1 MNQTEMYTAQSSL
14 PTEMLLDMYKWM
26 ITVRHF
32 DRRAVNLQRSGR
44 IGTYAPLEG
53 QEAAQVGCGF
63 ALDKQ
68 DWLFPTYREH
78 GVSMVHG
85 LPMKTIYMYWN
96 GRPEGCIPPED
107 VNIFP
112 IAVPIATQLP
122 HAVGAAWAA
131 KLKGE
136 KTVTVGFLGDGAT
149 SEGDF
154 HEAMNFAAVFKA
166 PVVIFC
172 QNNGYAIS
180 VPMSKQTATE
190 TMAEKAAAYGME
202 GIRVDGQDVVAVY
215 EVMKKAVDKARNG
228 GGPTFV
234 EAVTYRYGSHT
245 TADDH
250 TRYRDVEESESWRRE
265 KDPIDRLKAQ
275 LIEKGVW
282 DEEKDK
288 AAWDEADKVVQEAIE
303 AALSAPP
310 VEHDRIFDHAFA
322 ELPWHLKEQREEMRQ
337 LYGKGGAK

>member
-1 MNQTEMYTAQSSL
+1 MNQTELYTAQTTL
-14 PTEMLLDMYKWM
+14 PTDQLLEMYKWM

-63 ALDKQ
+63 ALEKQ

-85 LPMKTIYMYWN
+85 LPMSTIYMYWN
-96 GRPEGCIPPED
+96 GRPEGCVAPEG

-122 HAVGAAWAA
+122 HAVGAAWAS

-136 KTVTVGFLGDGAT
+136 DAVVVGFLGDGAT

-154 HEAMNFAAVFKA
+154 HEAMNFAAVFKV
-166 PVVIFC
+166 PVIIFC

-180 VPMSKQTATE
+180 VPMRKQTATE

-202 GIRVDGQDVVAVY
+202 GVRVDGQDVVAVY
-215 EVMKKAVDKARNG
+215 EVMKKAADKARTG

-250 TRYRDVEESESWRRE
+250 TRYRDSEESEQWRNE
-265 KDPIDRLKAQ
+265 KDPIDRLKKQ
-275 LIEKGVW
+275 LIDLGVW

-288 AAWDEADKVVQEAIE
+288 AAWDEADQVVQKAIDE
-303 AALSAPP
+303 ALSADP
-310 VEHDRIFDHAFA
+310 VDHNRIFDHAFA
-322 ELPWHLKEQREEMRQ
+322 ELPWHLQEQREEMRK
-337 LYGKGGAK
+337 LYGNGGAK